1 MTGLFL
7 VSVYL
12 LFFLLLVRQ
21 RLLMLLVVC
30 FGFVFKKDHVPKVS
44 TPFSERLGNGMFGIG
59 AR

>member
-12 LFFLLLVRQ
+12 LFLLLVRQ
-21 RLLMLLVVC
+21 RLLMLLVVY
-30 FGFVFKKDHVPKVS
+30 FGSVFEKDHVPKMP
-44 TPFSERLGNGMFGIG
+44 TPLSERRGNGMFGIG